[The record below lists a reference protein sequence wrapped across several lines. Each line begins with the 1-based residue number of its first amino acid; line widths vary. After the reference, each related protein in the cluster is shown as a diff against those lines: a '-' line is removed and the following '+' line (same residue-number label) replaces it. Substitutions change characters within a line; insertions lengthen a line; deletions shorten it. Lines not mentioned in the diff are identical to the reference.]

1 MKITVQ
7 HITQATMCT
16 SGARAWFAAHDLDW
30 TDFVM
35 NGGFDEEV
43 FLAIDDAMA
52 HEVVRKAHEQD
63 AK

>member
-7 HITQATMCT
+7 HIMQATMC
-16 SGARAWFAAHDLDW
+16 SGGARAWFVAHDLDW

-35 NGGFDEEV
+35 NGGFAEEV

-52 HEVVRKAHEQD
+52 HEVVRKAHEGTQ
-63 AK
+63 